1 MPKRSLYIA
10 GPMSGREHY
19 GFPAFDEAEARLIS
33 DGWIVRSPADHDRS
47 LGFDPE
53 GPPPDAVTLAEM
65 HRWDMQTI
73 TESDAIYMLP
83 GWEDSDGAT
92 RELDVARVCGLDVY
106 WADDATPPYEAD
118 ERPAPRQWEYPTC
131 TSHPTAERTH
141 WNGTTWTEPPS
152 PEAEATLA
160 EWQRK
165 LDALPPYVPGAK
177 LPVEP
182 PDGEAMPPAPKL
194 QFVVDVEGY
203 RCLTCGLTGMLAAD
217 VQHHTHGHEL
227 EKKAQQARGQSFSM
241 ETPAVAAHAFNRA
254 VDASVARTQ
263 AISGQRGETYQ
274 DTWSEANLRTSFL
287 DATLRSIAEQQG
299 HHGADIE
306 LAALTPAERRLIVV
320 ASLCDVKLSRLIGEW
335 KQDHV
340 DDLENYA
347 GAWNTWMGEYL
358 GQGEATA

>member
-1 MPKRSLYIA
+1 
-10 GPMSGREHY
+10 MSGREHY

-33 DGWIVRSPADHDRS
+33 EGWIVHSPAEHDRS

-53 GPPPDAVTLAEM
+53 GPPPDPETLAEM
-65 HRWDMQTI
+65 HRWDMATI
-73 TESDAIYMLP
+73 AQGGAIYMLP

-106 WADDATPPYEAD
+106 WADDATPPYVVD
-118 ERPAPRQWEYPTC
+118 ERAQPPEVYA
-131 TSHPTAERTH
+131 RTH
-141 WNGTTWTEPPS
+141 WNGTTWTEPP
-152 PEAEATLA
+152 
-160 EWQRK
+160 
-165 LDALPPYVPGAK
+165 
-177 LPVEP
+177 
-182 PDGEAMPPAPKL
+182 DGEAMEPRHHPPLAGFSDTDAELCAGLPTLAELRSQLGIAAP
-194 QFVVDVEGY
+194 
-203 RCLTCGLTGMLAAD
+203 
-217 VQHHTHGHEL
+217 
-227 EKKAQQARGQSFSM
+227 
-241 ETPAVAAHAFNRA
+241 HAFNRA

-263 AISGQRGETYQ
+263 AISGQRGEAYQ
-274 DTWSEANLRTSFL
+274 DTWSEANLRTAFL

-306 LAALTPAERRLIVV
+306 LAALMPAERRLIVV

-358 GQGEATA
+358 GHPEGTA

>member
-1 MPKRSLYIA
+1 MPKHTPAQLCDCINPA
-10 GPMSGREHY
+10 TGRRHRE
-19 GFPAFDEAEARLIS
+19 I
-33 DGWIVRSPADHDRS
+33 
-47 LGFDPE
+47 LGD
-53 GPPPDAVTLAEM
+53 
-65 HRWDMQTI
+65 
-73 TESDAIYMLP
+73 
-83 GWEDSDGAT
+83 
-92 RELDVARVCGLDVY
+92 
-106 WADDATPPYEAD
+106 PPYHCAAE
-118 ERPAPRQWEYPTC
+118 PAPRQWKYPTC

-141 WNGTTWTEPPS
+141 WNGTSW
-152 PEAEATLA
+152 
-160 EWQRK
+160 
-165 LDALPPYVPGAK
+165 
-177 LPVEP
+177 VEP
-182 PDGEAMPPAPKL
+182 PDGEAAPPHPPLAGWSETDDQL
-194 QFVVDVEGY
+194 
-203 RCLTCGLTGMLAAD
+203 CAGLTGEPMHPVD
-217 VQHHTHGHEL
+217 V
-227 EKKAQQARGQSFSM
+227 
-241 ETPAVAAHAFNRA
+241 PAWECPNCTDEHSCDGGCWPGPTAEAFVSTHAFNRA

-263 AISGQRGETYQ
+263 AISGQRGQTYQ

>member
-1 MPKRSLYIA
+1 VPKKDPRRSIYIA
-10 GPMSGREHY
+10 GKMRGLPLY
-19 GFPAFDEAEARLIS
+19 GFPAFDEAEDRLIS
-33 DGWIVRSPADHDRS
+33 EGWIVRSPANHDRA

-53 GPPPDAVTLAEM
+53 GPPPDPATLAEM

-92 RELDVARVCGLDVY
+92 RELGVARACGLDVY
-106 WADDATPPYEAD
+106 WADDATPPYVVD
-118 ERPAPRQWEYPTC
+118 ERAQPPEVYA
-131 TSHPTAERTH
+131 RTH
-141 WNGTTWTEPPS
+141 WNGTTWTEPP
-152 PEAEATLA
+152 
-160 EWQRK
+160 
-165 LDALPPYVPGAK
+165 
-177 LPVEP
+177 
-182 PDGEAMPPAPKL
+182 DGEAAEPSAEHPYSSTCYCEECRPPDP
-194 QFVVDVEGY
+194 
-203 RCLTCGLTGMLAAD
+203 
-217 VQHHTHGHEL
+217 H
-227 EKKAQQARGQSFSM
+227 
-241 ETPAVAAHAFNRA
+241 PAWDIAGHAFNRA
-254 VDASVARTQ
+254 VEASVARTQ
-263 AISGQRGETYQ
+263 AISGQRGESYQ

-306 LAALTPAERRLIVV
+306 LAALMPAERRLIVV

-358 GQGEATA
+358 EP

>member
-106 WADDATPPYEAD
+106 WADDATPPYEVD
-118 ERPAPRQWEYPTC
+118 ERM
-131 TSHPTAERTH
+131 ERLRFVVDPPDDEHTH
-141 WNGTTWTEPPS
+141 WNGTAW
-152 PEAEATLA
+152 
-160 EWQRK
+160 
-165 LDALPPYVPGAK
+165 
-177 LPVEP
+177 VEP
-182 PDGEAMPPAPKL
+182 PDGEAMEPRPTW
-194 QFVVDVEGY
+194 
-203 RCLTCGLTGMLAAD
+203 TCEQID
-217 VQHHTHGHEL
+217 
-227 EKKAQQARGQSFSM
+227 ARWDTKDGT
-241 ETPAVAAHAFNRA
+241 TPVIRHAFNRA
-254 VDASVARTQ
+254 VEASVARTQ